1 MPEQRRRKAETERAQ
16 ELAIAAL
23 GFIAA
28 DPQRLGRF
36 LALTGIGPDSI
47 RAAAR
52 EPQFLAGVL
61 EHIGSDERL
70 LCEFANEQ
78 QLDPQAVTRARDA
91 LAGGRW
97 ERDMP

>member
-1 MPEQRRRKAETERAQ
+1 MPERRREKAETESAQ
-16 ELAIAAL
+16 ELAIVAL

-47 RAAAR
+47 REAAR

-70 LCEFANEQ
+70 LCDFANEQ
-78 QLDPQAVTRARDA
+78 QLDPQSVTRARDA